1 VNYPCKSF
9 FVIRKTQTHV
19 VYASTIFPSCI
30 AWFLRGEGGVGFRR
44 VYRRYGQTIHCASH
58 PVSVVESVRFV
69 PVAMLV
75 DGGTLQVSLACFTN
89 QCLNQVHYVVLCIS

>member
-1 VNYPCKSF
+1 
-9 FVIRKTQTHV
+9 V

-58 PVSVVESVRFV
+58 PVSVVESGRFV
-69 PVAMLV
+69 PVAMVV
-75 DGGTLQVSLACFTN
+75 DRGDATGQLGLFHKSVSYSSPLCCT
-89 QCLNQVHYVVLCIS
+89 VHQLDENDG